1 MKLNWAF
8 FPFIASLIAIV
19 IAGHLHLNGNSRE
32 KMESIGMLASG
43 LICFS
48 IGCIAQNARCIKM

>member
-1 MKLNWAF
+1 MKLNWASL
-8 FPFIASLIAIV
+8 PFIASLLALAV
-19 IAGHLHLNGNSRE
+19 AGYLHLNGNSRE

-48 IGCIAQNARCIKM
+48 IGCIAQNARSMKM